1 MAEPVGDLVVDLSL
15 DAARFDEQMAR
26 VRRHFSGTE
35 SDAKKTAAVVEQSL
49 SRQALAAQ
57 KAGISVGQYKA
68 AMRMLPAQFTDVAT
82 QLAGGQNPWLI
93 LLQQGGQVKDSFG
106 GMIPMFRGLAG
117 AITLPT
123 IGITSLAVATGAL
136 AYAWYQGNSTLSDF
150 NKTLVLSGNQ
160 AGLTADRMLVLSRA
174 GQAAGL
180 TFNQT
185 SESLTALVNA
195 GVRGGEQFEAISQS
209 VARFSSAS
217 GVEVDKVAEA
227 FGKLTTDPTSGLTA
241 MARQF
246 HNVTA
251 EQIAYVAQLQRS
263 GDEAGALQAANEAA
277 TKGFDDQTRR
287 LKENM
292 GTLET
297 WADRTARAF
306 KSMWDSVLDIGRPD
320 TAQGMLEKAEKAF
333 DEADK
338 KWQWYQSRS
347 HRRGKTSAFL
357 ANLRGAWEDRANAQL
372 GLSAATLQADLEKA
386 REMAAKDW
394 AESEASRLKYT
405 EEAQKA
411 YERLQTPLEKYTA
424 RQEELNKALK
434 DGKIL
439 QADYNTLMA
448 AAKKD
453 YEATLKKPKQSG
465 VKVSAGER
473 QEDRAHAALLAL
485 QAELKMLEQHS
496 GANEKISQQRRDLWT
511 AESQYAVL
519 HKKLSADVL
528 DGQKKSLSIEEKS
541 LLAHE
546 KETLEYK
553 RQLAELGDKVE
564 HQKRLNELVQQAE
577 KFAQQ
582 QRAKRASIE
591 AKSRGLT
598 DRQAAREATE
608 QRLKEQY
615 GDNPLA
621 LNNVM
626 SEQKKTWAAE
636 DQLRGSWMAGLKSG
650 WSEWEESATD
660 SMSQVKSAAT
670 QTFDG
675 IAQNMAAMLT
685 GSEQNWRSFTRSVL
699 SMMTEILLKQA
710 MVGIVG
716 SIGSAIGGAVGG
728 GASASGGTA
737 IQAAAAKFHF
747 ATGGFTGTG
756 GKYEPAGIV
765 HRGEFVF
772 TKEATSRIGVG
783 NLYRLMRGYATGG
796 YVGTPG
802 SMADSRSQASGTFE
816 QNNHVVINNDGTN
829 GQIGPQALK
838 AVYDVAR
845 KAAMDVVTGQMRDGG
860 LFSGGGR

>member
-1 MAEPVGDLVVDLSL
+1 MSQPVGDLVIDLSL
-15 DAARFDEQMAR
+15 DAVRFDEQMSR
-26 VRRHFSGTE
+26 VRRHFSGLDT
-35 SDAKKTAAVVEQSL
+35 DARKTAGVVEQNL

-68 AMRMLPAQFTDVAT
+68 AMRTLPAQFTDIAT

-117 AITLPT
+117 AITLPMV
-123 IGITSLAVATGAL
+123 GVTSLAVATGAL
-136 AYAWYQGNSTLSDF
+136 AYAWYQGDSTLSAF

-160 AGLTADRMLVLSRA
+160 SGLTADRMLTLSRA

-180 TFNQT
+180 TFNQA
-185 SESLTALVNA
+185 SESLAALVNA
-195 GVRGGEQFEAISQS
+195 GVRGGEQFDAINQS
-209 VARFSSAS
+209 VARFASAS

-227 FGKLTTDPTSGLTA
+227 FGKLTTDPMSGLIA

-246 HNVTA
+246 RNVTA

-263 GDEAGALQAANEAA
+263 GDEAGALQAANDIA
-277 TKGFDDQTRR
+277 TKGFDEQTRR

-297 WADRTARAF
+297 WADKTGKAF
-306 KSMWDSVLDIGRPD
+306 KSMWDAILDIGRPESSAD
-320 TAQGMLEKAEKAF
+320 MLASAQKAF

-347 HRRGKTSAFL
+347 QRRGKTASFR
-357 ANLRGAWEDRANAQL
+357 ANLQGAWNDRENARL
-372 GLSAATLQADLEKA
+372 GLAAATLQSDMEKA
-386 REMAAKDW
+386 GELAARDR
-394 AESEASRLKYT
+394 AERDASQLKYT
-405 EEAQKA
+405 GEAQKA
-411 YERLQTPLEKYTA
+411 YERLLTPLEKYTA

-453 YEATLKKPKQSG
+453 YESTLKKPKSSG

-473 QEDRAHAALLAL
+473 QEDQAHAALLAL
-485 QAELKMLEQHS
+485 ETELRTLEKHS
-496 GANEKISQQRRDLWT
+496 GANEKISQQRRDLWK
-511 AESQYAVL
+511 AENQYAVL
-519 HKKLSADVL
+519 KEAATKRQLSE
-528 DGQKKSLSIEEKS
+528 QEKS
-541 LLAHE
+541 LLTHE

-564 HQKRLNELVQQAE
+564 HQKRLNELAQQAARFE
-577 KFAQQ
+577 QQ
-582 QRAKRASIE
+582 QGAKQAAIS
-591 AKSRGLT
+591 AQARGLT
-598 DRQAAREATE
+598 DRQAQRESEE
-608 QRLKEQY
+608 QRLRDVY
-615 GDNPLA
+615 GDNPDALA
-621 LNNVM
+621 KATSALKN
-626 SEQKKTWAAE
+626 TWSAE
-636 DQLRGSWMAGLKSG
+636 EQLRGSWMAGLKSG
-650 WSEWEESATD
+650 WGEWAESATD
-660 SMSQVKSAAT
+660 SFSQVKSVAT

-685 GSEQNWRSFTRSVL
+685 GSEQSWRGFTRSVL
-699 SMMTEILLKQA
+699 SMLTEIFLKQA

-716 SIGSAIGGAVGG
+716 SIGSAMGGAFGG
-728 GASASGGTA
+728 GASASTGTA
-737 IQAAAAKFHF
+737 IQAAAANFHF

-783 NLYRLMRGYATGG
+783 NLYRLMRGYAEGG
-796 YVGTPG
+796 YVGGAG
-802 SMADSRSQASGTFE
+802 SPAQMRRAEGISFN
-816 QNNHVVINNDGTN
+816 QNNHVVIQNDGTN
-829 GQIGPQALK
+829 GQAGPQLMK
-838 AVYDVAR
+838 AVYDMAR
-845 KAAMDVVTGQMRDGG
+845 KGAQDEIQAQMRDGG
-860 LFSGGGR
+860 VFSGGRR

>member
-1 MAEPVGDLVVDLSL
+1 
-15 DAARFDEQMAR
+15 
-26 VRRHFSGTE
+26 
-35 SDAKKTAAVVEQSL
+35 
-49 SRQALAAQ
+49 
-57 KAGISVGQYKA
+57 
-68 AMRMLPAQFTDVAT
+68 
-82 QLAGGQNPWLI
+82 
-93 LLQQGGQVKDSFG
+93 
-106 GMIPMFRGLAG
+106 
-117 AITLPT
+117 
-123 IGITSLAVATGAL
+123 
-136 AYAWYQGNSTLSDF
+136 
-150 NKTLVLSGNQ
+150 
-160 AGLTADRMLVLSRA
+160 
-174 GQAAGL
+174 
-180 TFNQT
+180 
-185 SESLTALVNA
+185 
-195 GVRGGEQFEAISQS
+195 
-209 VARFSSAS
+209 
-217 GVEVDKVAEA
+217 
-227 FGKLTTDPTSGLTA
+227 
-241 MARQF
+241 
-246 HNVTA
+246 
-251 EQIAYVAQLQRS
+251 
-263 GDEAGALQAANEAA
+263 A

-357 ANLRGAWEDRANAQL
+357 ANLRGAWENRANAQL

-802 SMADSRSQASGTFE
+802 SLADSRSQASGTFE
-816 QNNHVVINNDGTN
+816 QNNHVVINNEGTN
-829 GQIGPQALK
+829 GQIGPAALK
-838 AVYDVAR
+838 AVYDMAR
-845 KAAMDVVTGQMRDGG
+845 KGARDEIQTQMRDGG

>member
-1 MAEPVGDLVVDLSL
+1 MSQPVGDLVIDLSL
-15 DAARFDEQMAR
+15 DAVRFDEQMTR
-26 VRRHFSGTE
+26 VRRHFSGLET
-35 SDAKKTAAVVEQSL
+35 DARKTASAVEQGL

-68 AMRMLPAQFTDVAT
+68 AMRMLPMQFTDVAT

-117 AITLPT
+117 AITLPMF
-123 IGITSLAVATGAL
+123 GVTSLAVATGAL
-136 AYAWYQGNSTLSDF
+136 AYAWYRGDATLSEF

-160 AGLTADRMLVLSRA
+160 SGLTADRMLTLSRA

-180 TFNQT
+180 TFNQA
-185 SESLTALVNA
+185 SDSLAALVNA
-195 GVRGGEQFEAISQS
+195 GVRGGEQFDAINQS
-209 VARFSSAS
+209 VARFASAS

-227 FGKLTTDPTSGLTA
+227 FGKLTTDPTSGLMA

-246 HNVTA
+246 RNVTA

-263 GDEAGALQAANEAA
+263 GDEAGALQAANDIA
-277 TKGFDDQTRR
+277 TKGFDEQTRR

-297 WADRTARAF
+297 WADKTGKAF
-306 KSMWDSVLDIGRPD
+306 KSMWDAILDIGRPESSAD
-320 TAQGMLEKAEKAF
+320 MLASAQKAF
-333 DEADK
+333 DEVDK

-347 HRRGKTSAFL
+347 QRRGKTSSFR
-357 ANLRGAWEDRANAQL
+357 ANLQGAWDDRENAR
-372 GLSAATLQADLEKA
+372 LSLAAATLQSDMEKA
-386 REMAAKDW
+386 GELAARDK
-394 AESEASRLKYT
+394 AERDASQLKYT
-405 EEAQKA
+405 GEAQKA
-411 YERLQTPLEKYTA
+411 YERMLSPLDKYTA
-424 RQEELNKALK
+424 RQKELNQALK

-448 AAKKD
+448 SAKKD
-453 YEATLKKPKQSG
+453 YESTQKKPSG

-485 QAELKMLEQHS
+485 ETELRTLEKHS
-496 GANEKISQQRRDLWT
+496 GANEKISQQRRDLWKE
-511 AESQYAVL
+511 ESQYAVL
-519 HKKLSADVL
+519 HEKLLADKQA
-528 DGQKKSLSIEEKS
+528 GQKNALTLQEQS

-564 HQKRLNELVQQAE
+564 HQKRLNELANQAARFE
-577 KFAQQ
+577 QQ
-582 QRAKRASIE
+582 QSAKQAAIS
-591 AKSRGLT
+591 AKARGLT
-598 DRQAAREATE
+598 DRQAQRESE
-608 QRLKEQY
+608 SQRLRDVY
-615 GDNPLA
+615 GDNPDALA
-621 LNNVM
+621 KATSALKN
-626 SEQKKTWAAE
+626 TWSAE
-636 DQLRGSWMAGLKSG
+636 DQLSGNWMAGLKSG
-650 WSEWEESATD
+650 WNAWAESATD
-660 SMSQVKSAAT
+660 SFSQVRSAAT

-685 GSEQNWRSFTRSVL
+685 GSEQDWRGFTRSVL
-699 SMMTEILLKQA
+699 SMLTEIFLKQA

-716 SIGSAIGGAVGG
+716 SIGSAMGGAFGG
-728 GASASGGTA
+728 GASASTGTA
-737 IQAAAAKFHF
+737 IQAAAANFHF

-783 NLYRLMRGYATGG
+783 NLYRLMRGYAEGG
-796 YVGTPG
+796 YVGGAG
-802 SMADSRSQASGTFE
+802 SPAQMRRTEGINFN
-816 QNNHVVINNDGTN
+816 QNNHVVIQNDGPN
-829 GQIGPQALK
+829 GQAGPQLMK
-838 AVYDVAR
+838 AVYDMAR
-845 KAAMDVVTGQMRDGG
+845 KGAQDEIQAQMRDGG
-860 LFSGGGR
+860 VFSGGRR

>member
-82 QLAGGQNPWLI
+82 QLAGGQSPWLI

-117 AITLPT
+117 AITLPMV
-123 IGITSLAVATGAL
+123 GATSLAVATGAL

-185 SESLTALVNA
+185 SESLSALVKA
-195 GVRGGEQFEAISQS
+195 GVSGEAQIASISQS

-802 SMADSRSQASGTFE
+802 SLADSRSQASGTFE
-816 QNNHVVINNDGTN
+816 QNNHVVINNEGTN
-829 GQIGPQALK
+829 GQIGPAALK
-838 AVYDVAR
+838 AVYDMAR
-845 KAAMDVVTGQMRDGG
+845 KGARDEIQTQMRDGG

>member
-1 MAEPVGDLVVDLSL
+1 MSQPVGDLVIDLSL
-15 DAARFDEQMAR
+15 DAVRFDEQMSR
-26 VRRHFSGTE
+26 VRRHFSGLDT
-35 SDAKKTAAVVEQSL
+35 DVRKTASAVEQGL

-68 AMRMLPAQFTDVAT
+68 AMRTLPAQFTDIAT

-117 AITLPT
+117 AITLPMV
-123 IGITSLAVATGAL
+123 GVTSLAVATGAL
-136 AYAWYQGNSTLSDF
+136 VYAWYQGDSTLSAF

-160 AGLTADRMLVLSRA
+160 SGLTADRMLTLSRA

-180 TFNQT
+180 TFNQAR
-185 SESLTALVNA
+185 ESLAALVNA
-195 GVRGGEQFEAISQS
+195 GVRGGEQFDAINQS
-209 VARFSSAS
+209 VARFASAS

-227 FGKLTTDPTSGLTA
+227 FGKLTTDPTSGLIA

-246 HNVTA
+246 RNVTA

-263 GDEAGALQAANEAA
+263 GDEAGALQAANDIA
-277 TKGFDDQTRR
+277 TKGFDEQTRR

-297 WADRTARAF
+297 WADKTGKAF
-306 KSMWDSVLDIGRPD
+306 KSMWDAILDIGRPESSAD
-320 TAQGMLEKAEKAF
+320 MLASAQKAF

-347 HRRGKTSAFL
+347 QRRGKTSSFR
-357 ANLRGAWEDRANAQL
+357 ANLQGAWNDRENARL
-372 GLSAATLQADLEKA
+372 GLAAATLQSDMEKA
-386 REMAAKDW
+386 GELAARDR
-394 AESEASRLKYT
+394 AERDASQLKYT
-405 EEAQKA
+405 GEAQKA
-411 YERLQTPLEKYTA
+411 YERLLTPLEKYTA

-465 VKVSAGER
+465 VKVSAGDR
-473 QEDRAHAALLAL
+473 QEDSAHAALLTL
-485 QAELKMLEQHS
+485 QAELRMLEKHA
-496 GANEKISQQRRDLWT
+496 GANEKISQQRRDLWK
-511 AESQYAVL
+511 AENQYAVL
-519 HKKLSADVL
+519 KEAATKRQLSE
-528 DGQKKSLSIEEKS
+528 QEKS

-546 KETLEYK
+546 QETLEYK

-564 HQKRLNELVQQAE
+564 HQKRLNQLAQQAARFE
-577 KFAQQ
+577 QQ
-582 QRAKRASIE
+582 QGAKQAAIS
-591 AKSRGLT
+591 AQARGLT
-598 DRQAAREATE
+598 DRQAQRESEE
-608 QRLKEQY
+608 QRLRDVY
-615 GDNPLA
+615 GDNPDALA
-621 LNNVM
+621 KATSALKN
-626 SEQKKTWAAE
+626 TWSAE
-636 DQLRGSWMAGLKSG
+636 EQLRGSWMAGLKSG
-650 WSEWEESATD
+650 WGEWAESATD
-660 SMSQVKSAAT
+660 SFSQVKSVAT

-685 GSEQNWRSFTRSVL
+685 GSEQSWRGFTRSVL
-699 SMMTEILLKQA
+699 SMLTEIFLKQA

-716 SIGSAIGGAVGG
+716 SIGSAMGGAFGG
-728 GASASGGTA
+728 GASASTGTA
-737 IQAAAAKFHF
+737 IQAAAANFHF

-783 NLYRLMRGYATGG
+783 NLYRLMRGYAEGG
-796 YVGTPG
+796 YVGGAG
-802 SMADSRSQASGTFE
+802 SPAQMRRAEGINFN
-816 QNNHVVINNDGTN
+816 QNNHVVIQNDGTN
-829 GQIGPQALK
+829 GQAGPQMMK
-838 AVYDVAR
+838 AVYDMAR
-845 KAAMDVVTGQMRDGG
+845 KGAQDEIQAQMRDGG
-860 LFSGGGR
+860 VFSGGRR

>member
-1 MAEPVGDLVVDLSL
+1 MSQPVGDLVIDLSL
-15 DAARFDEQMAR
+15 DAVRFDEQMSR
-26 VRRHFSGTE
+26 VRRHFSGLET
-35 SDAKKTAAVVEQSL
+35 DARKTAGVVEQNL

-68 AMRMLPAQFTDVAT
+68 AMRTLPAQFTDIAT

-117 AITLPT
+117 AITLPMV
-123 IGITSLAVATGAL
+123 GVTSLAVATGAL
-136 AYAWYQGNSTLSDF
+136 AYAWYQGDSTLSAF

-160 AGLTADRMLVLSRA
+160 SGLTADRMLTLSRA

-180 TFNQT
+180 TFNQA
-185 SESLTALVNA
+185 SESLAALVNA
-195 GVRGGEQFEAISQS
+195 GVRGGEQFDAINQS
-209 VARFSSAS
+209 VARFASAS

-227 FGKLTTDPTSGLTA
+227 FGKLTTDPTSGLMA

-246 HNVTA
+246 RNVTA

-263 GDEAGALQAANEAA
+263 GDEAGALQAANDIA
-277 TKGFDDQTRR
+277 TKGFDEQTRR

-297 WADRTARAF
+297 WADKTGKAF
-306 KSMWDSVLDIGRPD
+306 KSMWDAILDIGRPESSAD
-320 TAQGMLEKAEKAF
+320 MLASAQKAF

-347 HRRGKTSAFL
+347 QRRGKTASFR
-357 ANLRGAWEDRANAQL
+357 ANLQGAWNDRENARL
-372 GLSAATLQADLEKA
+372 GLAAATLQSDMEKA
-386 REMAAKDW
+386 GELAARDR
-394 AESEASRLKYT
+394 AERDASQLKYT
-405 EEAQKA
+405 GEAQKA
-411 YERLQTPLEKYTA
+411 YERLLTPLEKYTA

-453 YEATLKKPKQSG
+453 YESTLKKPKSSG

-473 QEDRAHAALLAL
+473 QEDQAHAALLAL
-485 QAELKMLEQHS
+485 ETELRTLEKHS
-496 GANEKISQQRRDLWT
+496 GANEKISQQRRDLWK
-511 AESQYAVL
+511 AENQYAVL
-519 HKKLSADVL
+519 KEAATKRQLSE
-528 DGQKKSLSIEEKS
+528 QEKS
-541 LLAHE
+541 LLTHE

-564 HQKRLNELVQQAE
+564 HQKRLNEL
-577 KFAQQ
+577 AQ
-582 QRAKRASIE
+582 
-591 AKSRGLT
+591 
-598 DRQAAREATE
+598 RESEE
-608 QRLKEQY
+608 QRLRDVY
-615 GDNPLA
+615 GDNPAALA
-621 LNNVM
+621 KATSALKN
-626 SEQKKTWAAE
+626 TWSAE
-636 DQLRGSWMAGLKSG
+636 EQLRGSWMAGLKSG
-650 WSEWEESATD
+650 WGEWAESATD
-660 SMSQVKSAAT
+660 SFSQVKSAAT

-675 IAQNMAAMLT
+675 IAQNMAGMLT
-685 GSEQNWRSFTRSVL
+685 GSEQNWRGFTRSVL
-699 SMMTEILLKQA
+699 SMLTEIFLKQA

-716 SIGSAIGGAVGG
+716 SIGSAMGGAFGG
-728 GASASGGTA
+728 GASASTGTA
-737 IQAAAAKFHF
+737 IQAAAANFHF

-783 NLYRLMRGYATGG
+783 NLYRLMRGYAEGG
-796 YVGTPG
+796 YVGGAG
-802 SMADSRSQASGTFE
+802 SPAQMRRTEGINFN
-816 QNNHVVINNDGTN
+816 QNNHVVIQNDGTN
-829 GQIGPQALK
+829 GQAGPQLMK
-838 AVYDVAR
+838 AVYDMAR
-845 KAAMDVVTGQMRDGG
+845 KGARDEIQTQMRDGG

>member
-357 ANLRGAWEDRANAQL
+357 ANLRGAWENRANAQL

-737 IQAAAAKFHF
+737 IQVAAAKFHF

-802 SMADSRSQASGTFE
+802 SLADSRSQASGTFE
-816 QNNHVVINNDGTN
+816 QNNHVVINN
-829 GQIGPQALK
+829 
-838 AVYDVAR
+838 
-845 KAAMDVVTGQMRDGG
+845 
-860 LFSGGGR
+860 

>member
-1 MAEPVGDLVVDLSL
+1 
-15 DAARFDEQMAR
+15 
-26 VRRHFSGTE
+26 
-35 SDAKKTAAVVEQSL
+35 TAAVVEQSL

-357 ANLRGAWEDRANAQL
+357 ANLRGAWENRANAQL

-728 GASASGGTA
+728 GASAS
-737 IQAAAAKFHF
+737 
-747 ATGGFTGTG
+747 
-756 GKYEPAGIV
+756 
-765 HRGEFVF
+765 
-772 TKEATSRIGVG
+772 
-783 NLYRLMRGYATGG
+783 
-796 YVGTPG
+796 
-802 SMADSRSQASGTFE
+802 
-816 QNNHVVINNDGTN
+816 
-829 GQIGPQALK
+829 
-838 AVYDVAR
+838 
-845 KAAMDVVTGQMRDGG
+845 
-860 LFSGGGR
+860 